1 MCSLPEKNK
10 ELNRQYPELRDM
22 GLEVISISL
31 DNKKAP
37 WLQALKEDGV
47 TWVQL
52 IDESGFEQSKVREA
66 YKVEQ
71 VPTVYLIGPDGN
83 ILSKNPEVEEIHVI
97 IKQKRS

>member
-1 MCSLPEKNK
+1 M
-10 ELNRQYPELRDM
+10 
-22 GLEVISISL
+22 
-31 DNKKAP
+31 
-37 WLQALKEDGV
+37 
-47 TWVQL
+47 VQL